1 MNEHVL
7 HRKKKKAN
15 KINFKSEHRRT
26 NPKKKNYQ
34 RAHLEK
40 FAVKQKKI
48 FK

>member
-1 MNEHVL
+1 MSFTE
-7 HRKKKKAN
+7 KKAN

-26 NPKKKNYQ
+26 NSKKKNYQ
-34 RAHLEK
+34 RTPLEK